1 VIIQVPDSRFFVLF
15 VKSTIGKKNLM
26 DKASTVTSSTAK
38 AAAEEVIAV
47 KVKETLSE
55 NNSTPETN
63 KQQEVV
69 S

>member
-1 VIIQVPDSRFFVLF
+1 
-15 VKSTIGKKNLM
+15 M